1 MVHSAVI
8 YEVGMVV
15 GEQRRGGPVVILEAC
30 DTLVPI
36 VVSQDQAHSI
46 ALAQRN
52 EPFERPLTH
61 DLFIELLR
69 ELGGAI
75 DRVRIDDV
83 ADNTFYAKLDG
94 EQYRNGEVSRFVLDV
109 RPSDAI
115 AIAARVDCPIEIT
128 DDVLDTAGQPV
139 DMFED
144 ADDDDTDTEWN
155 NFT

>member
-1 MVHSAVI
+1 MAHTAVI
-8 YEVGMVV
+8 HEVGVIA
-15 GEQRRGGPVVILEAC
+15 GEQGMGGPVVILEAREK
-30 DTLVPI
+30 LVPI
-36 VVSQDQAHSI
+36 FVSQDQAHSI
-46 ALAQRN
+46 ALAQRD

-75 DRVRIDDV
+75 DRVRIDDL

-94 EQYRNGEVSRFVLDV
+94 EQYRTGEASRFVLDV

-115 AIAARVDCPIEIT
+115 AIAVRVDCPIEIT

-139 DMFED
+139 DMVED
-144 ADDDDTDTEWN
+144 ADDATDTERN
-155 NFT
+155 DFI

>member
-1 MVHSAVI
+1 MAHTAVI
-8 YEVGMVV
+8 HEVGMVV
-15 GEQRRGGPVVILEAC
+15 GEQGMGSPVVILEAREK
-30 DTLVPI
+30 LVPI

-46 ALAQRN
+46 ALAQRD

-83 ADNTFYAKLDG
+83 ADNTFYAKLNG
-94 EQYRNGEVSRFVLDV
+94 EQYHTGEASRFVLDI

-115 AIAARVDCPIEIT
+115 AIAVRVDCPIEIS
-128 DDVLDTAGQPV
+128 DDVLDAAGQPR
-139 DMFED
+139 DAFED
-144 ADDDDTDTEWN
+144 ENTSADTDWDD
-155 NFT
+155 FR

>member
-1 MVHSAVI
+1 MAHTAVI
-8 YEVGMVV
+8 HEVGMIVR
-15 GEQRRGGPVVILEAC
+15 EQGMGGPVVILEAR

-46 ALAQRN
+46 AFAQQN

-75 DRVRIDDV
+75 DRVRIDDL

-94 EQYRNGEVSRFVLDV
+94 EQYHNGEASRFVLDV

-115 AIAARVDCPIEIT
+115 AIAVRVNCPIEIT
-128 DDVLDTAGQPV
+128 DDVIDKAGQSLDV
-139 DMFED
+139 FED
-144 ADDDDTDTEWN
+144 KDNSANTEWGD
-155 NFT
+155 FR